1 MNQDPIGLLDGENL
15 CAFTLDIQRLIDPL
29 GLSSVGECNDPCSRQ
44 PKARMRHYTN
54 TKGINGIREANNIAA
69 SDQNLVFAVTKKEM
83 KKYTRKKY
91 MKILNKEDIMEIYLL
106 MDKLNEIFHDPARSE
121 DINTIK
127 KFGDTYYPIIH
138 KLYYKTL
145 WNALTIEQRK
155 EILGEDFTYE
165 NYGKYD

>member
-1 MNQDPIGLLDGENL
+1 MNQDPIGLLGGENL

-83 KKYTRKKY
+83 KKK
-91 MKILNKEDIMEIYLL
+91 
-106 MDKLNEIFHDPARSE
+106 
-121 DINTIK
+121 
-127 KFGDTYYPIIH
+127 
-138 KLYYKTL
+138 
-145 WNALTIEQRK
+145 
-155 EILGEDFTYE
+155 
-165 NYGKYD
+165 

>member
-1 MNQDPIGLLDGENL
+1 MTDKDGNLLWFGNYTGWDRLKEENKVTDSAYQPFRLQKQYADHETGLHYNFFRYYEPDTGRFVNQDPIGLLGGENL

-83 KKYTRKKY
+83 KKK
-91 MKILNKEDIMEIYLL
+91 
-106 MDKLNEIFHDPARSE
+106 
-121 DINTIK
+121 
-127 KFGDTYYPIIH
+127 
-138 KLYYKTL
+138 
-145 WNALTIEQRK
+145 
-155 EILGEDFTYE
+155 
-165 NYGKYD
+165 